1 MRVIAETME
10 RTIETPT
17 GVMAGLAAPSQGTAE
32 LSTWRVRM
40 THGSNSPVHII
51 DREQVW
57 MPLRGAFEFTVDGE
71 TAVVGEGEAL
81 AVPGGATRQFRV
93 GGGGAS
99 EAEAIVC
106 MAAGGQATV
115 LGSDVWQPVPWAL

>member
-1 MRVIAETME
+1 MRVITETTE

-40 THGSNSPVHII
+40 TPGGSSPVHII

-57 MPLRGAFEFTVDGE
+57 MPLRGTFEFTVEGE
-71 TAVVGEGEAL
+71 TALVGAGEAL
-81 AVPGGATRQFRV
+81 AVPSGATRQFRV
-93 GGGGAS
+93 GAGAS

-115 LGSDVWQPVPWAL
+115 HGSDARQSLPWAL